1 MPTQEEMNQEI
12 EQMKQRA
19 KENVQTTKAAKK
31 ESTTKKIVR
40 MVLMY
45 GALALIL
52 AVVVMAFIN
61 KR

>member
-1 MPTQEEMNQEI
+1 MPQQSEVNQELEKIQQKVI
-12 EQMKQRA
+12 ESEKPVKQ
-19 KENVQTTKAAKK
+19 EHGAKK
-31 ESTTKKIVR
+31 ILR

-61 KR
+61 RQ